1 VKRSSRPNR
10 PAALPPTRL
19 WSSGV
24 ELDDGMLAYT
34 IGDDRGWDRHLLP
47 WDVLGSLGHVEG
59 LRASGLVTQRDYRK
73 LRAGL
78 RAAFRAVRNG
88 RLVIGPEHE
97 DAHSAVELWLTRR
110 VGSAGERLHTGRSR
124 NDQVACD
131 LRLFLKD
138 NLIALQVG
146 ALGVVAA
153 LLLFAELHR
162 DALWPGYTHTRRAMP
177 SSAGL
182 WAAAFAEGVLDT
194 VEGLPGL
201 WARVDRSPLGSAAG
215 YGVPLPLDRGA
226 AARALGFAGLDH
238 NVASVQN
245 SRGKLEADAL
255 FWCVQLGHELAKL
268 SSDVILYSGE
278 EFGLL
283 RLPAHLATGSSIMPH
298 KRNPDLFE
306 LTRARVAAVEGD
318 LAAVLAL
325 RSKLTSG
332 YHRDFQ
338 LLKEPL
344 IRGLGRTQPMLAMLA
359 RAIPQLEVNRA
370 GGLGALSGD
379 ALATDEVMRRVD
391 GGTPFR
397 RAYRDVAA
405 ALKRGER
412 FPAPSVRA
420 VILRRRS
427 AGGVGRLGLERAWRR
442 FERARRWSER
452 EKKSFHAA
460 MNRLV
465 GRERR

>member
-1 VKRSSRPNR
+1 MKRTR
-10 PAALPPTRL
+10 LPPKTL
-19 WSSGV
+19 WSPGG
-24 ELDDGMLAYT
+24 EFDQTMLAFT
-34 IGDDRGWDRHLLP
+34 IGDDREWDRHLLP
-47 WDVLGSLGHVEG
+47 WDVLGSLGHVAG
-59 LRASGLVTQRDYRK
+59 LRASGLVTRRDYQK

-110 VGSAGERLHTGRSR
+110 VGAAGERLHTGRSR

-131 LRLFLKD
+131 LRLYMKD
-138 NLIALQVG
+138 NLIALQIG

-153 LLLFAELHR
+153 LLLFAELHQ

-182 WAAAFAEGVLDT
+182 WAAAFAEGILDT
-194 VEGLPGL
+194 VESLAGL
-201 WARVDRSPLGSAAG
+201 WTRVDRSPLGSAAG
-215 YGVPLPLDRGA
+215 YGVPLPLDREA

-238 NVASVQN
+238 NVAAVQN
-245 SRGKLEADAL
+245 ARGKLEADAL

-268 SSDVILYSGE
+268 SGDVILYSGE
-278 EFGLL
+278 EFALL
-283 RLPAHLATGSSIMPH
+283 RLPARLATGSSIMPH

-306 LTRARVAAVEGD
+306 LTRARVAAIEGD
-318 LAAVLAL
+318 LAAVLAI

-332 YHRDFQ
+332 YHRDVQ

-344 IRGLGRTQPMLAMLA
+344 MRGLGRTQSVLAMLA
-359 RAIPQLEVNRA
+359 IAIPQLEVDRVR
-370 GGLGALSGD
+370 GLEALSGG

-391 GGTPFR
+391 TGVPFR

-405 ALKRGER
+405 ALKRGET
-412 FPAPSVRA
+412 FPSPSARTVMA
-420 VILRRRS
+420 RRRS
-427 AGGVGRLGLERAWRR
+427 AGGVGRLGLEKAWRR
-442 FERARRWSER
+442 FERARQWSER
-452 EKKSFHAA
+452 ERRSFHAA
-460 MNRLV
+460 MDRLV
-465 GRERR
+465 ARGRR